1 MPKSYR
7 IRTQVGVDKHINL
20 KLEQDFETLEI
31 LSLKINQSDVYTRIC
46 SDYGVIVGRVFVN
59 GGYGLPNAKVSLFIP
74 MEDLDELNP
83 VVSELYPYKTLS
95 TLNENGYRYN
105 LLPKE
110 PSYPGHSATGTFPTK
125 EEVLI
130 DQTTIEVYDKY
141 YKFTVKTNDSGDY
154 MIFGVPTGSQTIF
167 MDVDLSDMGCFS
179 LSPQDLIR
187 TGQATETQLN
197 GTTFKTSTDLN
208 ELPQIK
214 TLNKIVEVSPL
225 WGEDDVCQ
233 IGITRVDFDLTT
245 ESSVKIEPTA
255 IFMGSV
261 VSTSNDDY
269 LSVGCTPKLDMGNL
283 CDLVSGPGQIL
294 SIRQT
299 INVDEFGDPI
309 LEQYVLEN
317 DGKIIDENGTWLAN
331 LPMNLDYITTDEF
344 GNQVFSNDPNIGIP
358 TKSKYRFKIKW
369 QNETGNNNNFV
380 RANYLVPNIREYGW
394 TSNIDPSNTVLVTY
408 TSNIPVPDYEDS
420 LTIVGSGDI
429 LGPVV
434 TSNVLTFSVFI
445 QSNPLSSQSPYG
457 GDPTLGITGLTNNN
471 VVNIIFTPID
481 PTLPATITYPGGSL
495 GPVTFTIPSNTIST
509 VWGPF
514 IQGGLVSDTTTNV
527 QSYTVEIGPSALG
540 PWTLYSGSLNSI
552 PINVGQF
559 IRITPTAIDISQ
571 PQQVVYSFGNQNY
584 FDYIRSYAFSLDWD
598 DYVDKNVAINCEDT
612 FYQFHYNKVYTI
624 SSFIDR
630 YKKGKNKDRHLGIKE
645 ITDRRCQTENNK
657 FPVNDLQ
664 RNFDFI
670 EFVVQLLLNILT
682 LPIIVLITVAHFVIV
697 SWPVLKWVVSVGIPA
712 WLGYQIAQAIGTAIY
727 AFPAIFIVIPQII
740 AAILYIALL
749 VFFIVY
755 IIPRMINWNT
765 FNRIGLPMLTYPD
778 CDACPCDTLLANL
791 DEPDSDLGEGIV
803 DTNNS
808 FLADTTAS
816 YNYQDPT
823 KPCNPRNPYQNRID
837 EDDPEKSFESAA
849 QFYQLFSGIDRLGN
863 PRRGIT
869 AFLTD
874 CKTPAS
880 EWGYPIT
887 EHWPN
892 KLNSFNLR
900 DKFFRSKNF
909 IRTYVNNST
918 DYFEDQPLVIVVDWD
933 MYNAFQA
940 GEMMTFQ
947 NPRMSGDLYRLTGLT
962 DSTGGTIYNQ
972 FNCRSITGTT
982 LSEGLHNVT
991 IEYANRSSFP
1001 GEPPNKSV
1009 TIQISASTDN
1019 GSYRFPSDMEYF
1031 QVITGMSVSNFLS
1044 MSNETNSS
1052 FFPKEYLGHIIKW
1065 RYEEYGTGNE
1075 KYEQQA
1081 RAIDNYADS
1090 QNLGIIILTRGVDP
1104 YTDRQLIKYELG
1116 TLFGKAANQV
1126 SVTGYYKLNYPIRR
1140 YTTGSNFT
1148 PVRHNIPTNINYQSA
1163 SGGRSPYH
1171 KSFSYTPDFTMF
1183 TQYTNTGSTLPY
1195 YYSSLDWE
1203 NSGLE
1208 MRQVLPYFS
1217 SGRLADLSDQPY
1229 TGIEPTYFDS
1239 NSMVDFNAG
1248 GAERNVLPFRGVTS
1262 EILSLDNSG
1271 VCGST
1276 ADAWLPSNF
1285 SDSSFNYYNYGS
1297 GIVYVGGGSYL
1308 ASTGTYLGDI
1318 SADADGS
1325 GPWTPPPGTSYLAQN
1340 PIPHDSIRSD
1350 SNNYKAQTNTI
1361 WYLNSPAYISYYEVP
1376 SGDCST
1382 PGCTTNNGAWCLN
1395 CDTSSVKGVNFN
1407 DRFGLVMRSDRL
1419 PTSTKLESKGPFKS
1433 GYDGDPYTK
1442 FVLHENNSFI
1452 YYKIPDDG
1460 LCDTIFQ
1467 YELQSDEPSGNLSDS
1482 DIPESLAS
1490 SLTCEGMTE
1499 LSCYEGYGTGFT
1511 VNETCA
1517 EEDKVINGCYYL
1529 LNQPYVSSI
1538 GSDIT
1543 LFLEWK
1549 ARFRI
1554 MYAACRGVFS
1564 HMFQNNWVNGTLYMP
1579 TFNKLTLYD
1588 QFGDFTDYKY
1598 CEELITYNTAS
1609 NSFFYRSSPYN
1620 GTSFI
1625 GSQNTSPG
1633 DNSVN
1638 NRQIKSPTT
1647 LMDLGKRDAFISFI
1661 CSNSEFSGEYLS
1673 DTLTSSSYNDSSL
1686 VLQLGIIS
1694 RLVNSTW
1701 LNQLFNTN
1709 DASVQQYFS
1718 RTGSRIDG
1726 DIAQSMS
1733 INSEYKINPF
1743 VGSNYPDQFIWV
1755 GVDSVNKPVFGV
1767 FYNTSEQQYKNRRAL
1782 SPGYK
1787 IYNFSP
1793 LLQDLIP
1800 YTSTQE
1806 VPLYRWI
1813 LNDNNTIFGNEFN
1826 TWDTSWVSGTSKLP
1840 SRKYQSLDTD
1850 SNISPYNYFQTS
1862 TMTSTPPNLK
1872 YGFITN
1878 INSSGNPVLN
1888 GSPLQNRFVVGAPY
1902 HFYFGLKNGKTAVN
1916 RFIKLYVNTND

>member
-7 IRTQVGVDKHINL
+7 IRTQVGVDKYINL
-20 KLEQDFETLEI
+20 KLEQDLETLEI
-31 LSLKINQSDVYTRIC
+31 LSLKINQSDIYTRIC

-74 MEDLDELNP
+74 IEDLDELNP

-167 MDVDLSDMGCFS
+167 MDIDLSDMGCFS

-187 TGQATETQLN
+187 TGQANETQLN

-225 WGEDDVCQ
+225 WGEEDVCQ

-245 ESSVKIEPTA
+245 ESSVKIEPTS
-255 IFMGSV
+255 IFMGSI

-269 LSVGCTPKLDMGNL
+269 LSTGCVPKLDMGNL

-309 LEQYVLEN
+309 LEQYILEN

-344 GNQVFSNDPNIGIP
+344 GNQVISNDPSVGIP

-369 QNETGNNNNFV
+369 QNETGNNNNFI

-394 TSNIDPSNTVLVTY
+394 DNTSSDPSNIVLIPYV
-408 TSNIPVPDYEDS
+408 SNIPVPDYEDS
-420 LTIVGSGDI
+420 LTIVGSGDL

-445 QSNPLSSQSPYG
+445 QSNPLSSQSPYL
-457 GDPTLGITGLTNNN
+457 GDPNLGITGLTNNN

-495 GPVTFTIPSNTIST
+495 GPTTFSIPPNTIST
-509 VWGPF
+509 VWGAF
-514 IQGGLVSDTTTNV
+514 TQQGGLVSDTTTNV
-527 QSYTVEIGPSALG
+527 QSYIVEIGPSGLG

-552 PINVGQF
+552 PVNVGEF
-559 IRITPTAIDISQ
+559 VRITPTAVDISQ

-584 FDYIRSYAFSLDWD
+584 FNYIRSYAFSLDWD

-612 FYQFHYNKVYTI
+612 FYQFHYNKVYTV

-682 LPIIVLITVAHFVIV
+682 LPMIVLITIAHFVIV
-697 SWPVLKWVVSVGIPA
+697 SWPVLKWLVSIGIPI

-727 AFPAIFIVIPQII
+727 SFPAVFIVIPQII

-755 IIPRMINWNT
+755 IIPRLVNWNT

-778 CDACPCDTLLANL
+778 CDACPCDPLLANL
-791 DEPDSDLGEGIV
+791 NEPEDDLGQGIV

-816 YNYQDPT
+816 YNYQNPELG
-823 KPCNPRNPYQNRID
+823 CNPRNPYQNRID
-837 EDDPEKSFESAA
+837 EDDPGVSFDAAA

-863 PRRGIT
+863 PRRGVT
-869 AFLTD
+869 AFLT
-874 CKTPAS
+874 KKGTPPS

-892 KLNSFNLR
+892 KLNRFNLR
-900 DKFFRSKNF
+900 DKFFSGKNF
-909 IRTYVNNST
+909 IRTYVNNAD
-918 DYFEDQPLVIVVDWD
+918 DYFEDQPLVIVVDWN
-933 MYNAFQA
+933 MYNAFQP
-940 GEMMTFQ
+940 GEMITFQ
-947 NPRMSGDLYRLTGLT
+947 NPRMSGDIHRITGLT
-962 DSTGGTIYNQ
+962 DSTGGTLYNE

-982 LSEGLHNVT
+982 LPPGVHGVN
-991 IEYANRSSFP
+991 IDYANRFYVP
-1001 GEPPNKSV
+1001 GDPTQPANK
-1009 TIQISASTDN
+1009 TITVPISANTEN
-1019 GSYRFPSDMEYF
+1019 GSYRFPADMEYF
-1031 QVITGMSVSNFLS
+1031 QVITGMSISNYLS
-1044 MSNETNSS
+1044 MSNEISS
-1052 FFPKEYLGHIIKW
+1052 GFFPREYLNHIVKW
-1065 RYEEYGTGNE
+1065 RYEQYQGNNE
-1075 KYEQQA
+1075 YEQQA
-1081 RAIDNYADS
+1081 KALDNFFDG
-1090 QNLGIIILTRGVDP
+1090 QNLGVIILTRGVDP

-1148 PVRHNIPTNINYQSA
+1148 PARHNVPTNVNYLS
-1163 SGGRSPYH
+1163 SGNGGRSQYH
-1171 KSFSYTPDFTMF
+1171 KSFSFTPDSTLFN
-1183 TQYTNTGSTLPY
+1183 QYTNSGSTLPY
-1195 YYSSLDWE
+1195 YYSSLDFE

-1208 MRQVLPYFS
+1208 MRHVLPYFS
-1217 SGRLADLSDQPY
+1217 GPLLADTSVQPY
-1229 TGIEPTYFDS
+1229 TGIEPNYIDGF
-1239 NSMVDFNAG
+1239 NSIDWST
-1248 GAERNVLPFRGVTS
+1248 GAEYDVLPYRGVTS
-1262 EILSLDNSG
+1262 EVLSNTTIGPIG
-1271 VCGST
+1271 VCGGT
-1276 ADAWLPSNF
+1276 ADAWDESQYPTKF
-1285 SDSSFNYYNYGS
+1285 M
-1297 GIVYVGGGSYL
+1297 YVGGGSFL
-1308 ASTGTYLGDI
+1308 STFGSYLGDI
-1318 SADADGS
+1318 SAEADNNGVWSNDNQSGYAINPPIADGLRS
-1325 GPWTPPPGTSYLAQN
+1325 GS
-1340 PIPHDSIRSD
+1340 S
-1350 SNNYKAQTNTI
+1350 NYKAQTNTI
-1361 WYLNSPAYISYYEVP
+1361 WYLCSPAYISYYDIP
-1376 SGDCST
+1376 STSCPS
-1382 PGCTTNNGAWCLN
+1382 PYLN
-1395 CDTSSVKGVNFN
+1395 CNTSSVKGINFN
-1407 DRFGLVMRSDRL
+1407 DRFGIVMRSDRL
-1419 PTSTKLESKGPFKS
+1419 PTSTNLESKGPYIP
-1433 GYDGDPYTK
+1433 GYNGDPYTR
-1442 FVLHENNSFI
+1442 FVLHENNSFM
-1452 YYKIPDDG
+1452 YYKIPDEG
-1460 LCDTIFQ
+1460 ICDTIFQ
-1467 YELQSDEPSGNLSDS
+1467 YQLQSDDPNNILVDSG
-1482 DIPESLAS
+1482 IPESLAG

-1499 LSCYEGYGTGFT
+1499 LSCYDGYGTGFT

-1517 EEDKVINGCYYL
+1517 DNDKVINGCYYL
-1529 LNQPYVSSI
+1529 LNEPYVSSI
-1538 GSDIT
+1538 GSDIE

-1588 QFGDFTDYKY
+1588 EFGEFTDYKY
-1598 CEELITYNTAS
+1598 CEEIINYNTAS
-1609 NSFFYRSSPYN
+1609 NSFFYRSTPYRISPAV
-1620 GTSFI
+1620 GFI
-1625 GSQNTSPG
+1625 GSQSTSPS

-1638 NRQIKSPTT
+1638 NRQIKTPTT
-1647 LMDLGKRDAFISFI
+1647 IMDLGKRDEFISYI
-1661 CSNSEFSGEYLS
+1661 CSNPEFSGEYLS

-1701 LNQLFNTN
+1701 LQQIFNTN

-1733 INSEYKINPF
+1733 INSEYQINPF

-1755 GVDSVNKPVFGV
+1755 GVDSANKPVFGV
-1767 FYNTSEQQYKNRRAL
+1767 FYNTSEDQYKNRRAL

-1800 YTSTQE
+1800 YNSTQE
-1806 VPLYRWI
+1806 VPLYRWT

-1826 TWDTSWVSGTSKLP
+1826 NWDTSWVLGSSRLP
-1840 SRKYQSLDTD
+1840 SRKYQSLDT
-1850 SNISPYNYFQTS
+1850 SNNVSPFNYFQTS
-1862 TMTSTPPNLK
+1862 TMTAVPPNLQ

-1878 INSSGNPVLN
+1878 IDSSGNPVIN
-1888 GSPLQNRFVVGAPY
+1888 GTPLQNKFIVGAPY

-1916 RFIKLYVNTND
+1916 RFIKLYVNIID